1 MKRRSLNVFSLS
13 FIDCICCGLGAIILL
28 FVIVNAKSAVQRE
41 QVTQD
46 VHSEVE
52 RIEREVLEGRKRMVT
67 LRNALEKTEADIART
82 QGASRRILKTL
93 KDHRTQIA
101 HYDKE
106 NLAEKSH
113 LNKLK
118 ADVRSMEEEVKRL
131 KAGGSQTEDD
141 RGDRIRSFTGQGD
154 RQYLTDLKVGGRRI
168 FILVDTSASML
179 DDTIVGII
187 RRRNLPDNQKIGAP
201 KWRQAAATLDWI
213 TAQLPAESQYQI
225 YTFNEAAQPLVAGTR
240 NQWLP
245 AAESKRLDQAVE
257 RLYQTAPQKG
267 TSLANAIAALN
278 LMSPPPD
285 NIFLLTDGLPTMGA
299 GKPWRRK
306 VSSKKRLSLFNDA
319 IAKLPAK
326 VPVNV
331 IQFPLRGDPQAA
343 SALWR
348 LATHTR
354 GSYFCPSADW
364 P

>member
-1 MKRRSLNVFSLS
+1 MKRRSLNIFSLA

-28 FVIVNAKSAVQRE
+28 FVIVNAQSAVQRE

-46 VHSEVE
+46 VHSAVE

-67 LRNALEKTEADIART
+67 LRNALEKTEEDIART
-82 QGASRRILKTL
+82 QGASRRLLKTIE
-93 KDHRTQIA
+93 DRRTEIA

-118 ADVRSMEEEVKRL
+118 ADVRSMEKEVKRL
-131 KAGGSQTEDD
+131 KAGSQAEND
-141 RGDRIRSFTGQGD
+141 RGDRVRHFAGHGD

-187 RRRNLPDNQKIGAP
+187 RRRNLPDNQKRRAP
-201 KWRQAAATLDWI
+201 KWQQTAATVDWL

-225 YTFNEAAQPLVAGTR
+225 YTFNEKAQPLVAGTR
-240 NQWLP
+240 SQWLP
-245 AAESKRLDQAVE
+245 AAESKRLDEAVG

-267 TSLANAIAALN
+267 TSLANAIIAMN
-278 LMSPPPD
+278 LMTPPPD

-319 IAKLPAK
+319 IKKLPAK

-348 LATHTR
+348 LATQTR

>member
-1 MKRRSLNVFSLS
+1 MKRRSLNVFSLA

-28 FVIVNAKSAVQRE
+28 FVIVNAKSAVERDK
-41 QVTQD
+41 VTQD
-46 VHSEVE
+46 VHSEVT
-52 RIEREVLEGRKRMVT
+52 RIEREVLEGRKRMVE
-67 LRNALEKTEADIART
+67 LRNALEKTETDIART
-82 QGASRRILKTL
+82 QGDSRRILKRL
-93 KDHRTQIA
+93 EARRSEIA

-118 ADVRSMEEEVKRL
+118 ADVRSLEEEVQRL
-131 KAGGSQTEDD
+131 KAGSEAEDD
-141 RGDRIRSFTGQGD
+141 RGDRIRTFAGDGD

-179 DDTIVGII
+179 DETIVGVI
-187 RRRNLPDNQKIGAP
+187 RRRNLPEAEKIRAP
-201 KWRQAAATLDWI
+201 KWRQVAATVDWL

-225 YTFNEAAQPLVAGTR
+225 YTFNEAVQPLVPGTR

-245 AAESKRLDQAVE
+245 AAESKRLNEAVE
-257 RLYQTAPQKG
+257 RLYRTAPQNG
-267 TSLANAIAALN
+267 TSLANAIAALKG
-278 LMSPPPD
+278 LTPPPD

-306 VSSKKRLSLFNDA
+306 VSSKKRLSLFDDA
-319 IAKLPAK
+319 VEELPAK

-331 IQFPLRGDPQAA
+331 IHFPLRGDPQAA
-343 SALWR
+343 SAFWR
-348 LATHTR
+348 LATATR
-354 GSYFCPSADW
+354 GSYFCPAADW